1 MSDKQEKQ
9 LRFTVSFRKSVTE
22 EIKLYNW
29 LKNKN
34 KITPIAVT
42 IKEILYKAMEEEETN
57 K

>member
-9 LRFTVSFRKSVTE
+9 LRFTVSFRKSVAE

-29 LKNKN
+29 LKNKS
-34 KITPIAVT
+34 KITPIAIT
-42 IKEILYKAMEEEETN
+42 IKEILYKAMEEEE